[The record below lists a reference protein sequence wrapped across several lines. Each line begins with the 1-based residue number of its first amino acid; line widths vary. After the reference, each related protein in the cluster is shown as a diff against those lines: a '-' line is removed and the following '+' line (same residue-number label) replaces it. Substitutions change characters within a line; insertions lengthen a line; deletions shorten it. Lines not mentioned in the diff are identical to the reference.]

1 MANDDKDFTFGKVD
15 RDSSEDDWGGRE
27 GNLGKKRDEDE
38 EFFFASAP
46 KSTPSLENDP
56 DNPDAVNK
64 AASRWD
70 APLPG
75 GGNSLLTMVAGALVM
90 ILSAAGFYY
99 FTTSPAPPGAVQK
112 PAPEQPMTAAVQPE
126 EATSSAPAV
135 PSQTLEPATP
145 EPVAPQPTAPPGRA
159 NPRISIPPAPAPPV
173 EFKPPSK
180 PAAPA
185 AKPTAVK
192 PAAAGVF
199 VVQTGA
205 FADPGN
211 RDDTLA
217 KLRKLGYA
225 GKATAVPLTKPMTRL
240 LVGVYPEKTA
250 KRKLKDIAAIA
261 ANAFSL
267 GKNGNLAVYAG
278 AFPSS
283 AAARGTVARLAQK
296 GIAVTEERAK
306 VKTTLWRIT
315 VPGFADRN
323 AADAAARRIKTAGLE
338 AEVFRNP

>member
-15 RDSSEDDWGGRE
+15 RDSSDDDWGNRGE
-27 GNLGKKRDEDE
+27 HLGKKRDEAE

-46 KSTPSLENDP
+46 KSTPPLENDP
-56 DNPDAVNK
+56 DHPDAAEK
-64 AASRWD
+64 AASRWNEV
-70 APLPG
+70 PPG

-112 PAPEQPMTAAVQPE
+112 PVPEQPE
-126 EATSSAPAV
+126 ETRASAPAAT
-135 PSQTLEPATP
+135 PERIEPTPP
-145 EPVAPQPTAPPGRA
+145 EPVAPQPTAPPEKA
-159 NPRISIPPAPAPPV
+159 NPEISIPPAPAPPV

-180 PAAPA
+180 PAVPPV
-185 AKPTAVK
+185 KPISVK

-250 KRKLKDIAAIA
+250 KRKLKDIIPIA
-261 ANAFSL
+261 ENAFSL
-267 GKNGNLAVYAG
+267 RKNGKLAVYAG
-278 AFPSS
+278 SFSS
-283 AAARGTVARLAQK
+283 AAAARGTVARLAKK
-296 GIAVTEERAK
+296 GVAVTEERAK

-315 VPGFADRN
+315 VPGFADRH